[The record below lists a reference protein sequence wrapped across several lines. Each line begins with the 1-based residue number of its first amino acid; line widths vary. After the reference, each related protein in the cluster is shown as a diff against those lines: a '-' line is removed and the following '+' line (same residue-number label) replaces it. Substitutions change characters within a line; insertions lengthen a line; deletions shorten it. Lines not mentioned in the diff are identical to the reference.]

1 MYLRLSL
8 LMFLEFAI
16 MGAWSP
22 VLAPH
27 LKQLFFT
34 PHEASWV
41 FATNA
46 LGALLGPI
54 VWGQIADRWLA
65 AERCISLC
73 CAVSG
78 TCLWLVAGRTEPG
91 EVFWG
96 CLVFWLFMIPSLS
109 VASSLTFRHL
119 VHPDREFGRVRLWGT
134 VGWIVAGFAL
144 TAWYLFKDWLGD
156 YRVENDWADAL
167 RLGALIAWVNTIYAL
182 FLPHTPPVRRAVA
195 AGANGPEGA
204 DVGGRA
210 LGWLGAV
217 FGAPLAALQLF
228 RHRSFG
234 VLCACLFGVYV
245 TWPFNAQMTPLLL
258 EDRGVPAN
266 WLPTLLTLA
275 QSLELTMLW
284 LLPAIL
290 VRLGQKGTMVTGM
303 SAWTLALALFTM
315 ALPGPVLAAALP
327 LHGVFICC
335 FLVAGQLY
343 VNRLATHDVRA
354 SAQGLIQLINGLG
367 LLTGNLLVGA
377 VRDWANDD
385 YAWVFAPAA
394 LLACGLLAAF
404 AAGFQATRTP

>member
-78 TCLWLVAGRTEPG
+78 ACLWLVADWTAPAD
-91 EVFWG
+91 VFWG

-119 VHPDREFGRVRLWGT
+119 PHPDREFGKVRLWGT
-134 VGWIVAGFAL
+134 VGWIVAGFTL
-144 TAWYLFKDWLGD
+144 TAWYFFKDWLGES
-156 YRVENDWADAL
+156 RVENDWADAL
-167 RLGALIAWVNTIYAL
+167 RLGALVAWANMVYAW
-182 FLPHTPPVRRAVA
+182 FLPHTPPAPRT
-195 AGANGPEGA
+195 A
-204 DVGGRA
+204 DGRS

-245 TWPFNAQMTPLLL
+245 TWPFNAQLTPLLL

-275 QSLELTMLW
+275 QSLELMMLW
-284 LLPAIL
+284 LLPNIL
-290 VRLGQKGTMVTGM
+290 VRLGQKGTMVAGM
-303 SAWTLALALFTM
+303 SAWTLALALFTL

-343 VNRLATHDVRA
+343 VNRLASHDVRA

-367 LLTGNLLVGA
+367 LLTGNLLVGG
-377 VRDWANDD
+377 VRAWANDE

-404 AAGFQATRTP
+404 AAGFEATRSGS